1 MAINAVGA
9 AGRICVLDLD
19 LQGVRSLK
27 KSEIS
32 PYYIF
37 IQPASFE
44 DLEMRLRE
52 RYAPGMWHTLSVACI
67 HEPLMW
73 ACRVSDSEETIM
85 RRLQK
90 AKEEL
95 EYGSIESNF
104 DHILVNDKIDEAFL
118 HLSRQLK
125 MM

>member
-1 MAINAVGA
+1 MGLSLKKFGRGCVLCLFQSRSEMAINAVGA

-52 RYAPGMWHTLSVACI
+52 RYAPWHVA
-67 HEPLMW
+67 H
-73 ACRVSDSEETIM
+73 VVGGVYS
-85 RRLQK
+85 
-90 AKEEL
+90 
-95 EYGSIESNF
+95 
-104 DHILVNDKIDEAFL
+104 
-118 HLSRQLK
+118 
-125 MM
+125 